1 MNNVLNRKRGSSVI
15 ELCLALFIIVP
26 LVLLSVDAGFLF
38 FGCAF
43 GSTACR
49 EAARWAS
56 NGAPADVTS
65 AHSGVV
71 GSGTGPYLRA
81 VNALSTFRGSRV
93 AGFDSASLQVSETI
107 TDPVPAAP
115 FGGMANGNVTVSMQ
129 VTVAPPIPLPFMP
142 SYVQFPVQESFPY
155 TWVMPATPS

>member
-1 MNNVLNRKRGSSVI
+1 MRTYRNRKTGSSAV

-26 LVLLSVDAGFLF
+26 LVVLAIDAGFLF

-43 GSTACR
+43 ASTACR

-56 NGAPADVTS
+56 NGQPADVTQP
-65 AHSGVV
+65 HSGLVA
-71 GSGTGPYLRA
+71 SNTGPYTRA
-81 VNALSTFRGSRV
+81 VNALATFHTSKF
-93 AGFDSASLQVSETI
+93 AAFSSMQVSETI
-107 TDPVPAAP
+107 TDPVPTSP

-129 VTVAPPIPLPFMP
+129 ATVAPPIPLPMIP
-142 SYVQFPVQESFPY
+142 TYVQFPVQESFPY